1 MKENKK
7 KLNSLQRSSIGGT
20 IKGGDNNFYNVPEG
34 TASNLVMEVLGA
46 GRDLGGLPERKRQVN
61 HTQQITVRE
70 KDKVRQIELSTK
82 KESVM
87 IELSDIDKLV
97 GSNKPVKKMFVL
109 ALIKAN
115 EQAIHNGQLTSAA
128 ISFPLQEL
136 IELGFYKTEQ
146 SARRGFKAGMD
157 VLTSLKLKGRVQSG
171 KNKESSIESLR
182 VLFTGS
188 DIKNNQCTIYMNEF
202 VNWGFIAQYFT
213 IMPRYYF
220 RLPNRASDLLYY
232 IFYLARQRV
241 KDIAEKGYFNISFRS
256 IQARLNLPSENHT
269 INPGRDIKEA
279 IESAI
284 QSIEDTHAQVYEGL
298 QFTLTPIY
306 DENASI
312 ADFLDNG
319 YLKVGMDGIF
329 AETFIELNNTKVKGI
344 TAAQKRTER
353 IIEDAVAKK
362 LAKKMEAEEDTED
375 NT

>member
-1 MKENKK
+1 MNQVI
-7 KLNSLQRSSIGGT
+7 LL
-20 IKGGDNNFYNVPEG
+20 
-34 TASNLVMEVLGA
+34 NLV
-46 GRDLGGLPERKRQVN
+46 
-61 HTQQITVRE
+61 
-70 KDKVRQIELSTK
+70 
-82 KESVM
+82 
-87 IELSDIDKLV
+87 
-97 GSNKPVKKMFVL
+97 
-109 ALIKAN
+109 
-115 EQAIHNGQLTSAA
+115 
-128 ISFPLQEL
+128 
-136 IELGFYKTEQ
+136 
-146 SARRGFKAGMD
+146 
-157 VLTSLKLKGRVQSG
+157 
-171 KNKESSIESLR
+171 
-182 VLFTGS
+182 LF
-188 DIKNNQCTIYMNEF
+188 
-202 VNWGFIAQYFT
+202 
-213 IMPRYYF
+213 
-220 RLPNRASDLLYY
+220 LLYY

-241 KDIAEKGYFNISFRS
+241 KDIAEKGCFNISFRS

>member
-1 MKENKK
+1 
-7 KLNSLQRSSIGGT
+7 
-20 IKGGDNNFYNVPEG
+20 
-34 TASNLVMEVLGA
+34 
-46 GRDLGGLPERKRQVN
+46 
-61 HTQQITVRE
+61 
-70 KDKVRQIELSTK
+70 
-82 KESVM
+82 M

-241 KDIAEKGYFNISFRS
+241 KDIAEKGCFNISFRS